1 MGKVYGREPAVWMAA
16 VGALWQLLSAFG
28 FGFDPQLQSI
38 ITAIVAA
45 VLGVVVAVQVGDGI
59 IAALN
64 GLVVAGVSLVAYFG
78 FDWDT
83 ETQAKVVGAIMMIIA
98 WFVTRPNVTAPQP
111 ATVSPPGTL
120 VTRSPS
126 HPA

>member
-16 VGALWQLLSAFG
+16 VGAVWQILSAFG
-28 FGFDPQLQSI
+28 LGFDAQLQSI

-45 VLGVVVAVQVGDGI
+45 VLGIVVAVQVGDGI

-78 FDWDT
+78 FDWNA
-83 ETQAKVVGAIMMIIA
+83 ETQAKVVGAVMLIVA
-98 WFVTRPNVTAPQP
+98 WLFTRPNVAAPVP
-111 ATVSPPGTL
+111 ATVSPPGRL
-120 VTRSPS
+120 V
-126 HPA
+126 A